1 MSKNSL
7 KQYPFSLIIRKILVQ
22 DFAEQAD
29 YIFEHSILINYL
41 NHKTKSVDKGSK
53 ARGSFANIYALYVLI
68 EDYINKGYATRKDID
83 YSVYEGA
90 KFIALLRRQ
99 RQLPF
104 GAKLQNHALNHRLN
118 SEFRKFFPTSEI
130 DPIIRDVE
138 KQRYWIHEDLLKI
151 AIPLNGQ
158 NTTEFNLARSIIKI
172 IDAYITQK
180 KSSFEAFIK
189 ICKEMSALENKE
201 KKQAIDFIR
210 EQLNPNIDARVFE
223 IVSYAVLKVKY
234 SENTI
239 WIGEERESVTE
250 KALVL
255 YKTGR
260 TNAND
265 GGIDFVMKP
274 IGRFFQV
281 TETLD
286 TTKYFLDIDKIQ
298 RFPVTFVVKT
308 ELSNAEIKEAI
319 RRKAISRF
327 KIKTVIDS
335 YMNAIEEII
344 NVPTLL
350 NYLNSIT
357 QPELL
362 QKILAEIAIQS
373 KVEFNYVGE

>member
-7 KQYPFSLIIRKILVQ
+7 NQYPFSSIIRQILVQ
-22 DFAEQAD
+22 EFAENAD
-29 YIFEHSILINYL
+29 YIFERSTLISYL
-41 NHKTKSVDKGSK
+41 NRKTKSVDKGSK

-90 KFIALLRRQ
+90 KFIDLFRRQ

-118 SEFRKFFPTSEI
+118 SEFRKFFPISEI

-151 AIPLNGQ
+151 SVPHGNKHTI
-158 NTTEFNLARSIIKI
+158 EFNLAHSIIKI
-172 IDAYITQK
+172 IDEYIMQK
-180 KSSFEAFIK
+180 KSSFENFIK
-189 ICKEMSALENKE
+189 ICKEMSTLETKE
-201 KKQAIDFIR
+201 NELAVSFIQ
-210 EQLNPNIDARVFE
+210 EQLNPNVDARIFE

-234 SENTI
+234 SEDTI

-298 RFPVTFVVKT
+298 RFPITFVVKT
-308 ELSNAEIKEAI
+308 ELSSAEIKEAI
-319 RRKAISRF
+319 RKKAISKF

-335 YMNAIEEII
+335 YMNSIEEII
-344 NVPTLL
+344 NVPALL
-350 NYLNSIT
+350 SYLNGIT

-362 QKILAEIAIQS
+362 QQILAEIAIQS